1 MDSVAPAGR
10 PVGRGR
16 LSAALGIASA
26 FLLLASF
33 RWAHHWGSVSVTIV
47 AAWALATLGALVVS
61 IWSLCT
67 TARSRRLAALG
78 IALALVSVAALAFA
92 SVLAAAGVD
101 AGDCGG
107 G

>member
-33 RWAHHWGSVSVTIV
+33 RWAHQWGPVSVTIV
-47 AAWALATLGALVVS
+47 AAWALATLGALLVS

-67 TARSRRLAALG
+67 TALSRRLA
-78 IALALVSVAALAFA
+78 ALALVSVAALAFA

-101 AGDCGG
+101 AGDCGRG
-107 G
+107 